1 MKNMTTLQCSL
12 ITILQH
18 PSSNDLTPRTRHSAA
33 PKLPSSYKMFQVAAT
48 VWIMMPSNVYKAS
61 EVNYF
66 PSAIGL
72 GMP

>member
-1 MKNMTTLQCSL
+1 
-12 ITILQH
+12 
-18 PSSNDLTPRTRHSAA
+18 
-33 PKLPSSYKMFQVAAT
+33 MFLVAAT

-61 EVNYF
+61 EVNYS